1 MKRLLIAS
9 LLTIVTAGGTLG
21 LASTASAGT
30 NSPRIDRRE
39 ARQQNRIYQGVGS
52 GSLTPQE
59 TYRLERRQASIRAQ
73 EAQFKSDGHLTRR
86 ERTVLN
92 NRLDRS
98 SRAIY
103 RAKHNNR
110 HY

>member
-30 NSPRIDRRE
+30 NSPGIDRRE

-52 GSLTPQE
+52 GSLTPKE
-59 TYRLERRQASIRAQ
+59 TYRLERRQANIRAQ
-73 EAQFKSDGHLTRR
+73 EAQFKADGNLTRR